1 MRRIGSCRFT
11 KTRTKK
17 FCIPLIKHGENAD
30 DTDDGYQMGNSH
42 LLSPS
47 LFIHTTNTRE
57 PEWLKKN
64 TMTPAHTHRL
74 WRNHLPRR
82 ADCLLPFVP
91 QNDSNGLSISALM
104 PFVSRPIS
112 CARGVHGHDTHPPA
126 SKAPSNA
133 GSECGLPHFLNP
145 APDSDTKIKFKKKQM
160 RLVSNIPVLTASCE
174 VKLDTLLGYIPQ
186 KNKITSEHIRIY
198 WSGEEVPWLWLRA
211 HIWKSHNR
219 LGVIIYAS
227 EAQNQ
232 PTNSGCLGDLP
243 VLSSL
248 GRREICSLKIL
259 CINPLQASRSCS
271 IRERTLLTGSEF
283 TVEPP
288 LVS

>member
-17 FCIPLIKHGENAD
+17 FCAPLIKHGENAD

-91 QNDSNGLSISALM
+91 QNDSNGPSISALM

-133 GSECGLPHFLNP
+133 GGECGSF
-145 APDSDTKIKFKKKQM
+145 SK
-160 RLVSNIPVLTASCE
+160 SCSWFR
-174 VKLDTLLGYIPQ
+174 Y
-186 KNKITSEHIRIY
+186 KNKIKKKTDALGEQHSSVNSLLWGKIRHFIGLY
-198 WSGEEVPWLWLRA
+198 
-211 HIWKSHNR
+211 
-219 LGVIIYAS
+219 
-227 EAQNQ
+227 
-232 PTNSGCLGDLP
+232 
-243 VLSSL
+243 SS
-248 GRREICSLKIL
+248 KK
-259 CINPLQASRSCS
+259 
-271 IRERTLLTGSEF
+271 
-283 TVEPP
+283 
-288 LVS
+288 